1 MTGNREQ
8 SNHGMW
14 VGLGIGVVIAWTAWA
29 EWFSLT
35 DGFPKAYEALRS
47 PNFYPLPWRNT
58 WWGQSV
64 IIALLV
70 LFALSC
76 AVAGTLIGQRAARPR
91 TTQPDWWIL
100 YVIVVGGFGY
110 WFWLWLLG

>member
-1 MTGNREQ
+1 MNGHTVGHVRRSCTTRQ
-8 SNHGMW
+8 HSNLGAW
-14 VGLGIGVVIAWTAWA
+14 LGLGLGVVIAWTAWA

-47 PNFYPLPWRNT
+47 PDFYPLPWRST

-70 LFALSC
+70 LFAVLC
-76 AVAGTLIGQRAARPR
+76 AVAGRRIGRRAANG
-91 TTQPDWWIL
+91 QK
-100 YVIVVGGFGY
+100 VK
-110 WFWLWLLG
+110 